1 MRSRLA
7 WLLGAIGVAGLIA
20 YLRKKRRPEPSEL
33 PEAGSD
39 ELRRTLEQSRQAAD
53 RLDEPSAEPA
63 EGPGGKLDDQ
73 RQDVHE
79 RGRSALDEMGS
90 ASPD

>member
-20 YLRKKRRPEPSEL
+20 YLRRKRRPEPSEL
-33 PEAGSD
+33 PEAGAD

-53 RLDEPSAEPA
+53 RLDESPAEPA
-63 EGPGGKLDDQ
+63 EASGKLANQ